1 MGFSVAG
8 GMIPD
13 PDGGWEELENWSRP
27 LELSLFRMVNREV
40 EADRSILAPLILVDP
55 DDPVNAE
62 VNLMSKVSWA
72 SGISSSLT
80 VTVNTCEQNK
90 FYIF

>member
-13 PDGGWEELENWSRP
+13 PGGGCEELENCRRP
-27 LELSLFRMVNREV
+27 LELSLFRIVNREV
-40 EADRSILAPLILVDP
+40 EAARSMLAPLILVDP

-62 VNLMSKVSWA
+62 VNLMSKVSWT
-72 SGISSSLT
+72 SGMSSSIT
-80 VTVNTCEQNK
+80 FIVNT
-90 FYIF
+90 